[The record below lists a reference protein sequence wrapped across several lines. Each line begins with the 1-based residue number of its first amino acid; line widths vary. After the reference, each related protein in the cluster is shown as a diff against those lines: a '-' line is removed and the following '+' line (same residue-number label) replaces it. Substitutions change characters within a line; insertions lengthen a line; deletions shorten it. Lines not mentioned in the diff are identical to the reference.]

1 MGYDFPSFNSESY
14 TGIMIIKKLFIFFS
28 FIVLS
33 TSAFNQVVYEF
44 EDSLQEKR
52 FYSLIS
58 EIRCPKCTSGSIASS
73 DAPVSRDLKNKI
85 YQLVLD
91 GSTDKEIKTYV
102 SERFGDFSDYRP
114 ALEGSNY
121 LLWFGPF
128 IFLGLMLVIF
138 FIKRR
143 V

>member
-1 MGYDFPSFNSESY
+1 
-14 TGIMIIKKLFIFFS
+14 MIIKKLFIFFS

-73 DAPVSRDLKNKI
+73 DAPVSRDLKNKV
-85 YQLVLD
+85 YELVLD
-91 GSTDKEIKTYV
+91 GSTDQEIKTYV

-114 ALEGSNY
+114 TLECSNY

-128 IFLGLMLVIF
+128 IFLALMLVIF

>member
-1 MGYDFPSFNSESY
+1 MN
-14 TGIMIIKKLFIFFS
+14 IKKLLVAITFFS
-28 FIVLS
+28 LS
-33 TSAFNQVVYEF
+33 SPAFNQMVYEF

-52 FYSLIS
+52 FYELIS

-73 DAPVSRDLKNKI
+73 DVPVSRDLKKKV

-91 GSTDKEIKTYV
+91 GSTNEEIKQYV

-114 ALEGSNY
+114 PLKGSNY

-128 IFLGLMLVIF
+128 IFLFFVLIIF
-138 FIKRR
+138 FVKRKI
-143 V
+143 

>member
-1 MGYDFPSFNSESY
+1 
-14 TGIMIIKKLFIFFS
+14 MIIKKLFIFIS
-28 FIVLS
+28 FILLS
-33 TSAFNQVVYEF
+33 TSAFNQVIYEF

>member
-1 MGYDFPSFNSESY
+1 
-14 TGIMIIKKLFIFFS
+14 MIIKKLFIFIS
-28 FIVLS
+28 FILLS
-33 TSAFNQVVYEF
+33 TSAFNQVIYEF

-58 EIRCPKCTSGSIASS
+58 ETRCPKCTSGSIASS

>member
-1 MGYDFPSFNSESY
+1 
-14 TGIMIIKKLFIFFS
+14 MIIKKLFIFCS

-73 DAPVSRDLKNKI
+73 DAPVSRDLKNKV
-85 YQLVLD
+85 YELVLD

-128 IFLGLMLVIF
+128 IFLALMLAIF

>member
-1 MGYDFPSFNSESY
+1 
-14 TGIMIIKKLFIFFS
+14 MIRKYLMLFS
-28 FIVLS
+28 FFILS
-33 TSAFNQVVYEF
+33 TYAYNQMVYEF
-44 EDSLQEKR
+44 EDSMQEKR

-73 DAPVSRDLKNKI
+73 DVPVSRDLKNKVYELI
-85 YQLVLD
+85 LD
-91 GSTDKEIKTYV
+91 GSTDAEIKKYI
-102 SERFGDFSDYRP
+102 SERFGSFSNYRP

-121 LLWFGPF
+121 FLWFGPF
-128 IFLGLMLVIF
+128 IFLALMLVIF

>member
-1 MGYDFPSFNSESY
+1 
-14 TGIMIIKKLFIFFS
+14 MIIKKLFIFIS
-28 FIVLS
+28 FILLS

-73 DAPVSRDLKNKI
+73 DAPVSRDLKNKV
-85 YQLVLD
+85 YELVRD

-128 IFLGLMLVIF
+128 IFLALMLAIF

>member
-1 MGYDFPSFNSESY
+1 
-14 TGIMIIKKLFIFFS
+14 MIRKCLTLFS
-28 FIVLS
+28 FFILS
-33 TSAFNQVVYEF
+33 TYAYNQMVYEF
-44 EDSLQEKR
+44 EDSMQEKR

-73 DAPVSRDLKNKI
+73 DVPVSRDLKNKVYELI
-85 YQLVLD
+85 LD
-91 GSTDKEIKTYV
+91 GSTDAEIKKYV
-102 SERFGDFSDYRP
+102 SERFGSFSNYRP

-121 LLWFGPF
+121 FLWFGPF
-128 IFLGLMLVIF
+128 IFLALMLVIF

>member
-1 MGYDFPSFNSESY
+1 M
-14 TGIMIIKKLFIFFS
+14 
-28 FIVLS
+28 S

>member
-1 MGYDFPSFNSESY
+1 
-14 TGIMIIKKLFIFFS
+14 MIRKYLTLFS
-28 FIVLS
+28 FFILS
-33 TSAFNQVVYEF
+33 TYAYNQMVYEF
-44 EDSLQEKR
+44 EDSMQEKR

-73 DAPVSRDLKNKI
+73 DVPVSRDLKNKVYELI
-85 YQLVLD
+85 LD
-91 GSTDKEIKTYV
+91 GSTDAEIKKYV
-102 SERFGDFSDYRP
+102 SERFGSFSNYRP

-121 LLWFGPF
+121 FLWFGPF
-128 IFLGLMLVIF
+128 IFLAIMLVIF

>member
-1 MGYDFPSFNSESY
+1 M
-14 TGIMIIKKLFIFFS
+14 MIKRYFTLFS
-28 FIVLS
+28 FFILS
-33 TSAFNQVVYEF
+33 TYAYNQMVYEF
-44 EDSLQEKR
+44 QDSMQEKR

-73 DAPVSRDLKNKI
+73 DVPVSRDLKNKVYELI
-85 YQLVLD
+85 LD
-91 GSTDKEIKTYV
+91 GSTDAEIKKYV
-102 SERFGDFSDYRP
+102 SERFGSFSDYRP

-121 LLWFGPF
+121 FLWFGPF
-128 IFLGLMLVIF
+128 IFLAIILVIF